1 MRHRRRKG
9 QKRNR
14 PWKSGSGFEMENYN
28 LLGGFDEDDENCMQM
43 TLKWREKLLK
53 KKWERET
60 GCHHTLGRVKKTSQC
75 DQSGLFFVDPIIQL
89 IS

>member
-14 PWKSGSGFEMENYN
+14 LWKSGSGFEMENYN

-53 KKWERET
+53 TKNGERNR
-60 GCHHTLGRVKKTSQC
+60 GVITLPAELKRPLTVINLDS
-75 DQSGLFFVDPIIQL
+75 SLWIP
-89 IS
+89 